1 MTDST
6 ASVGGRRVSLEVC
19 MCSPR
24 GTRPQQNAMWLSFF
38 SLSLSLSPRWPSRT
52 FSRAECQGT
61 CRSTGAA
68 VPGPLV
74 SGRRSAE
81 GPGSSGNGALPS
93 GPGRGSE
100 VAAPWTRR
108 KTGHNSGDLGGSKS
122 LYSAAPRPASSPSGL
137 GLALWRDTYV
147 RIIH

>member
-1 MTDST
+1 MKRIGPARYCFSRRS
-6 ASVGGRRVSLEVC
+6 AGLSGSVRVLPKRNEA
-19 MCSPR
+19 PTER
-24 GTRPQQNAMWLSFF
+24 NGFSF
-38 SLSLSLSPRWPSRT
+38 LSPRWSSRT
-52 FSRAECQGT
+52 LSRAECRGT

-68 VPGPLV
+68 VPGPLA

-93 GPGRGSE
+93 DPGRGSE
-100 VAAPWTRR
+100 GAAPWTRR

-122 LYSAAPRPASSPSGL
+122 LYSAAPQPAWSPSGL
-137 GLALWRDTYV
+137 GLALWMDTDV